1 MHLYT
6 HNMKG
11 VCVTTVC
18 TSDSS
23 GSEGVR
29 EVINE
34 KEATCYLFAVGEL
47 CLLSP
52 AHTTSHLALVVHSLL
67 LATREEGEGGEGV
80 RVGVCELGWVCV

>member
-1 MHLYT
+1 MYAPIHTIL
-6 HNMKG
+6 KG
-11 VCVTTVC
+11 VCVTTV
-18 TSDSS
+18 SPEAS

-80 RVGVCELGWVCV
+80 RVRERERERE

>member
-1 MHLYT
+1 M
-6 HNMKG
+6 
-11 VCVTTVC
+11 
-18 TSDSS
+18 
-23 GSEGVR
+23 
-29 EVINE
+29 INE

-80 RVGVCELGWVCV
+80 RVGVCGCVCGCEGVCVGVCVSVCVC